1 MNDSMPVLFV
11 GHGSPMN
18 AIEETQW
25 SLDWAALGSELARPR
40 AIVAL
45 SAHWWT
51 RGLLVQASSRPVTI
65 HDFGGFPAEL
75 SQVEYPAP
83 GDPLLAAELAAAIG
97 AQATQDWG
105 LDHGTWSV
113 LVHLFPG
120 ADIPV
125 IQVSMD
131 AGATPADHL
140 ALGQKLSKWRKEGV
154 LVLASGNVTHNL
166 GDAFGRMRRG
176 DRSRC
181 DWAERFDAATARAL
195 KERDEAW
202 LLTAHETPDGRLA
215 HPTADH
221 WFPLLCAYGA
231 SLPGEETTFP
241 SEGLDLGSLSM
252 RAVRWG

>member
-25 SLDWAALGSELARPR
+25 SLDWAALGSELSRPR

-51 RGLLVQASSRPVTI
+51 QGTFVQASRRPATI
-65 HDFGGFPAEL
+65 HDFGGFPEEL
-75 SQVEYPAP
+75 SGVMYPAP
-83 GDPLLAAELAAAIG
+83 GDPDLAAEIAAGIG
-97 AQATQDWG
+97 ARVTVDWG

-120 ADIPV
+120 AEIPV

-131 AGATPADHL
+131 AGATPAMHVE
-140 ALGQKLSKWRKEGV
+140 LGRKLSKWREGGV
-154 LVLASGNVTHNL
+154 LIMASGNVTHNL
-166 GDAFGRMRRG
+166 ADAFGRMRRG

-181 DWAERFDAATARAL
+181 DWAERFDAAVARAL
-195 KERDEAW
+195 GARDEAW

-231 SLPGEETTFP
+231 SRPEEEASFP